1 MPKTRNPRTQGMSK
15 LELGE
20 SWVVQ
25 SDEEA
30 GIDSCYSSDSPEL
43 TPRRHSSRESKS
55 QSISVSQSVGRPR
68 RRPSKSNTKAG
79 TEPEF
84 VMPSFQDELS
94 SARPSPVKRKYVGT
108 KTPIQSRREDIPN
121 RVRTLQ
127 KQEYMYTVLDDI
139 IVLVKPIFDWFVDVL
154 GGALHLLKTPISYA
168 IAIYLIFGCMIL
180 LRNLLTSSI
189 YSALSP
195 VCRIPG
201 SSFLNLDMCKSP
213 ALIKHGI
220 DDVPPVEFD
229 QLMSV
234 QSKWED
240 VMKETATSVSLPRDM
255 KNTEASIRD
264 LKTVVSYSQLRS
276 KNELGNEFD
285 GFIQTARMASYDLQ
299 RFHSHVGRG
308 VDNILA
314 TARWTM
320 RALDDV
326 AARENSRGALAV
338 FASKVLSPFQPVKFS
353 EDAILDQYIQ
363 YTHSIEREIARLLE
377 EAQALLQILQ
387 NLEDRLDVIYGITI
401 REGTHVQGSKDEVLA
416 ELWTMLGG
424 NKTKL
429 GKFEADL
436 RLLRQVNHYRKNAF
450 QHVAGTIL
458 KLQSMGGEL
467 ESLRDRVGDAELS
480 RNVGRDVPLRV
491 HIENVQLGLER
502 LESGRSEARSL
513 EESYLKGILDQGKEE
528 KTILI
533 DP

>member
-1 MPKTRNPRTQGMSK
+1 MPKTRNPRTQARSK
-15 LELGE
+15 PELGD

-25 SDEEA
+25 SEEEG
-30 GIDSCYSSDSPEL
+30 GIDSCYSSDSPEP
-43 TPRRHSSRESKS
+43 TSRRHSSRDSES

-68 RRPSKSNTKAG
+68 RRPSEAETKARS
-79 TEPEF
+79 EPEF
-84 VMPSFQDELS
+84 IMPSFHDELPS
-94 SARPSPVKRKYVGT
+94 PRPSPVKRKYVGT
-108 KTPIQSRREDIPN
+108 KAPMQSRREDVPD

-127 KQEYMYTVLDDI
+127 KQEYTVLDSFI
-139 IVLVKPIFDWFVDVL
+139 IFVQPIFDWLVDVL

-213 ALIKHGI
+213 ALIKHGV

-240 VMKETATSVSLPRDM
+240 VMKGTATSVSLPRDM

-264 LKTVVSYSQLRS
+264 LKTVVSYSRLRS

-299 RFHSHVGRG
+299 QFHSHVGRG

-326 AARENSRGALAV
+326 AAREKSQGALAV

-387 NLEDRLDVIYGITI
+387 NLEDRLDVIHGITI

-436 RLLRQVNHYRKNAF
+436 RLLKQVNHYRKNAF

-480 RNVGRDVPLRV
+480 RDMGRDVPLRV

-513 EESYLKGILDQGKEE
+513 EENYLKGILDQGKEG
-528 KTILI
+528 KMILI